1 MVPLKDSNLEQIVS
15 LQDIDLKIKKGSFVV
30 IVGETG
36 SGKSSLLN
44 AMIGEMIHLP
54 DKTIQ
59 EIGDPK
65 RAIKDGE
72 LRYLQHSLLTTDLTT
87 NSPVKVDG
95 TTSYCEQ

>member
-1 MVPLKDSNLEQIVS
+1 M
-15 LQDIDLKIKKGSFVV
+15 

-72 LRYLQHSLLTTDLTT
+72 LRYL
-87 NSPVKVDG
+87 
-95 TTSYCEQ
+95 